1 MKLIVLTGLVA
12 VEKAELAL
20 ELAEH
25 YVQNGQSVTVLDN
38 IARIAIQTNAIPVW
52 RIEGDSLTQLSY
64 WLTRANSDVVIFVV
78 SEQVH
83 PDTLFVALDNL
94 HNQFDTIEIQT
105 LALIDTRTCDCFPHV
120 RESLE
125 EYADVV
131 VMLPY
136 SLDEVLNDVS
146 P

>member
-12 VEKAELAL
+12 IEKAELAL

-25 YVQNGQSVTVLDN
+25 TMQQGQSVTVLDN
-38 IARIAIQTNAIPVW
+38 IARMPLQTTAVPVQ
-52 RIEGDSLTQLSY
+52 RIEGDSLEQLSY
-64 WLTRANSDVVIFVV
+64 WLTDVNSDVVILAV

-83 PDTLFVALDNL
+83 PDTLFVMLDNL
-94 HNQFDTIEIQT
+94 YNQFDTIEIQT

-136 SLDEVLNDVS
+136 SLDEVLNNVI

>member
-25 YVQNGQSVTVLDN
+25 YRQQGQSVTVLDN
-38 IARIAIQTNAIPVW
+38 IARMPIQTNAVSVQ

-64 WLTRANSDVVIFVV
+64 WLTRANSDVVIFAV

-83 PDTLFVALDNL
+83 PDTLFVTLDNL
-94 HNQFDTIEIQT
+94 YHQSATIEIQT

-125 EYADVV
+125 AYADVV

-136 SLDEVLNDVS
+136 SLNEVLNDVS